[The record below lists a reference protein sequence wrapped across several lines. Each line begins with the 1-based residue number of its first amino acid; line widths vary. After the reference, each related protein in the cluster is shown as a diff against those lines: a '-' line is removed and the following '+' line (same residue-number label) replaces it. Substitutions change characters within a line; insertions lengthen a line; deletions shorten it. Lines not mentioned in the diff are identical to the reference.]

1 MEHKLPYARAGWAQ
15 VHKLCSIPLN
25 PVQCSTALHTPQPGT
40 AAHGL
45 PLTPGP
51 SRWSR
56 ARLAPAQT
64 QQMMLIREC
73 RTLGRPGCSFCS
85 EASPCFLIKYL
96 QLQKRQNSVQILTAR
111 FMCGKNPKERKK
123 RKKRNHNISLIL
135 TESRKKRTQWPKNQ
149 YDSRVWEIEQNVG
162 ANKHCLIHH
171 GDNKQSSTVQFN
183 FSQYWSGT
191 VIFRPD
197 QQVLPLTTPA
207 C

>member
-1 MEHKLPYARAGWAQ
+1 MQGLDGLRSISFAVSHWILCRVMEQGG
-15 VHKLCSIPLN
+15 
-25 PVQCSTALHTPQPGT
+25 TALHTPQPGT

-56 ARLAPAQT
+56 ASLAPAQT

-123 RKKRNHNISLIL
+123 RKKKESQHLSHINRKQEEKDTVTQKSVWLKSLRDWA
-135 TESRKKRTQWPKNQ
+135 EC
-149 YDSRVWEIEQNVG
+149 G
-162 ANKHCLIHH
+162 C
-171 GDNKQSSTVQFN
+171 
-183 FSQYWSGT
+183 
-191 VIFRPD
+191 
-197 QQVLPLTTPA
+197 
-207 C
+207 